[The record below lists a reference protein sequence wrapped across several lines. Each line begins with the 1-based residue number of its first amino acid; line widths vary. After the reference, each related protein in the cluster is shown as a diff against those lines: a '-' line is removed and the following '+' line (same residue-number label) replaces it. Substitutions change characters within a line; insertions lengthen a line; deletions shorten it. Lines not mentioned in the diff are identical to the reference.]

1 MEESPRKDRRRP
13 NGFIRFFRR
22 RDPAGFFIAAM
33 AVSAALFFGIC
44 LFLGAEQFTSIF
56 FRGGEDLF
64 MDYFNSL
71 RDSTQLSGAY
81 TERHVIYPPMANLIF
96 LICSR
101 FVPEEYASLTFE
113 NRQTWTQYPAAAL
126 SCILWLL
133 VLLSLLALVSAR
145 FLPFGGK
152 KRAAVLFF
160 ALMNAPVLFLAER
173 ANILLLSVVSLA
185 VYALTYRSESR
196 LSRELGLL
204 ALAFSFSVKLY
215 PAVFGWFLIADKRYK
230 DAIRCAVYGAFML
243 LLPSF
248 FFGGPQSIL
257 WTLQNIAEYPT
268 GPNGWERFAEF
279 FGLTERVFR
288 IIYYPVLLLLAALF
302 ALSAFLINDRRKT
315 WALGCAILSVVPS
328 LHALYIWVFA
338 LIPLLMTLASGKL
351 RGTDWLYFIGL
362 LIPFLFLPQF
372 SDSIDR
378 NYTTVNTLAMVPAAL
393 LLIAASAADLF
404 FAFRERKKP
413 KALPSA
419 LS

>member
-185 VYALTYRSESR
+185 STR
-196 LSRELGLL
+196 
-204 ALAFSFSVKLY
+204 
-215 PAVFGWFLIADKRYK
+215 
-230 DAIRCAVYGAFML
+230 
-243 LLPSF
+243 
-248 FFGGPQSIL
+248 
-257 WTLQNIAEYPT
+257 
-268 GPNGWERFAEF
+268 
-279 FGLTERVFR
+279 
-288 IIYYPVLLLLAALF
+288 
-302 ALSAFLINDRRKT
+302 
-315 WALGCAILSVVPS
+315 
-328 LHALYIWVFA
+328 
-338 LIPLLMTLASGKL
+338 
-351 RGTDWLYFIGL
+351 
-362 LIPFLFLPQF
+362 
-372 SDSIDR
+372 
-378 NYTTVNTLAMVPAAL
+378 
-393 LLIAASAADLF
+393 
-404 FAFRERKKP
+404 
-413 KALPSA
+413 
-419 LS
+419 